1 MKHPISLQE
10 LILNIKHI
18 FDEQTIY
25 AEQPWDITSKAI
37 TLSDSDKME
46 ILIEDKYYS
55 YFLEV
60 FIIKELI
67 EDLANSLSTQD
78 LVFRIIEYAIND
90 A

>member
-1 MKHPISLQE
+1 MS
-10 LILNIKHI
+10 
-18 FDEQTIY
+18 DDQTIY
-25 AEQPWDITSKAI
+25 AEQPWDITSQAI
-37 TLSDSDKME
+37 ALSDSDKME
-46 ILIEDKYYS
+46 IIIEDKYYS

-67 EDLANSLSTQD
+67 EDLPNSVSSQD

>member
-1 MKHPISLQE
+1 MKYPICLQE
-10 LILNIKHI
+10 VILNIKHI
-18 FDEQTIY
+18 SDEQTIY
-25 AEQPWDITSKAI
+25 AEQPWDITSQAI
-37 TLSDSDKME
+37 ALSDSDKME
-46 ILIEDKYYS
+46 IIIEDKYYS

-67 EDLANSLSTQD
+67 EDLPNSISSQD